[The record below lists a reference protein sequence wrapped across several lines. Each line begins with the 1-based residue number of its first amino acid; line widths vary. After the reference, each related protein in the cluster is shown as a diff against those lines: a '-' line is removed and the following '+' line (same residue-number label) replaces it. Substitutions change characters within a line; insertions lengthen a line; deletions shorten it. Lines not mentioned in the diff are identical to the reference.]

1 MLEIENL
8 TDEIKINYSHVAK
21 FIFPKAYQHV
31 LNVKSAVDLDLIFF
45 KLLERFEVRSLIE
58 CGANDA
64 SASLKAIQMGM
75 KAIAI
80 EANPI
85 TFDSVT
91 PKETH
96 FFSKLNL
103 GLSDR
108 EGVLEFY
115 IPKSLLTSGDATFK
129 PKPGIEYDVSRIPVN
144 RLDNLQ
150 SVVKCSEEPFSLWID
165 VEGLQQE
172 VLLGAQETLE
182 NRNCIAVKIEVEEKE
197 IFEGQSW
204 FANDVI
210 KFLDE
215 LGFSPIF
222 RDFEYDS
229 QYNILFIKNE
239 KILEENQIKE
249 QIFQEVEP
257 ITLSIVLR
265 QVYRNVMYASNAKQY
280 LTKIFGEHFA
290 DNVAAFF
297 GSKSAKKKLK

>member
-1 MLEIENL
+1 MIEIETL

-45 KLLERFEVRSLIE
+45 KLLKRFEVRSLIE

-96 FFSKLNL
+96 FFSKLNM
-103 GLSDR
+103 GLSNK

-129 PKPGIEYDVSRIPVN
+129 PKPGVEYNVSSIPVN
-144 RLDNLQ
+144 CLDNLQ
-150 SVVKCSEEPFSLWID
+150 SVVKCSEQPFSLWVD
-165 VEGLQQE
+165 VEGLQQ
-172 VLLGAQETLE
+172 
-182 NRNCIAVKIEVEEKE
+182 
-197 IFEGQSW
+197 
-204 FANDVI
+204 
-210 KFLDE
+210 
-215 LGFSPIF
+215 
-222 RDFEYDS
+222 S
-229 QYNILFIKNE
+229 Q
-239 KILEENQIKE
+239 
-249 QIFQEVEP
+249 
-257 ITLSIVLR
+257 
-265 QVYRNVMYASNAKQY
+265 
-280 LTKIFGEHFA
+280 
-290 DNVAAFF
+290 
-297 GSKSAKKKLK
+297 